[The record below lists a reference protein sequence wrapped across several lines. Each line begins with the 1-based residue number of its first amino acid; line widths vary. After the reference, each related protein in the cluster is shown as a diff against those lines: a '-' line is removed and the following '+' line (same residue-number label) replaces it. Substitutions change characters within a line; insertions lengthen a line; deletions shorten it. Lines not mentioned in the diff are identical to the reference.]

1 MCDDV
6 GAEFFRAQTN
16 LLWGRMLTERAAPGD
31 DTRAQELL
39 RRSRDA
45 AVARGYGSVRQRAEA
60 ALLLLDPAENSPG

>member
-16 LLWGRMLTERAAPGD
+16 LLRGRMLAERAAPGD
-31 DTRAQELL
+31 E
-39 RRSRDA
+39 

-60 ALLLLDPAENSPG
+60 ALLLLDPARRALVQEPAKVSKVCM